1 MNKCHG
7 CGISL
12 QTEDETKMGYVP
24 QEKKN
29 EGLCQRCFKIRHYN
43 QMSEG
48 NVKTNQEIIESINKD
63 ETFVFFL
70 VDLLNINE
78 EMLESYHSL
87 KSSKCLVLTKTDYWP
102 KSLKK
107 EKIAAWLKRTMSIQ
121 EEILF
126 ISTKRKE
133 SYKTLLH
140 LLKKKKKKQA
150 YLVGYTNVGKSTL
163 INALKEE
170 NTVTTSTYPN
180 TTLNFIKIK
189 IEEITLIDTPGLQ
202 YKNRL
207 VKNLKLYKKINPQK
221 ELKPLT
227 YQLKKGASLLIEELI
242 RIENKSEKANVTLY
256 LSNEL
261 KVTKIYQKNNTLKEA
276 FKKSEKVKKNEDLV
290 LNAIGFI
297 NFKTETDIII
307 YSKEEK
313 GIAKRE
319 SMFGEKE

>member
-1 MNKCHG
+1 
-7 CGISL
+7 
-12 QTEDETKMGYVP
+12 
-24 QEKKN
+24 
-29 EGLCQRCFKIRHYN
+29 
-43 QMSEG
+43 MSEG

-140 LLKKKKKKQA
+140 LL
-150 YLVGYTNVGKSTL
+150 
-163 INALKEE
+163 NALKEE

-207 VKNLKLYKKINPQK
+207 VKNLKLHKKINPQK

>member
-1 MNKCHG
+1 M
-7 CGISL
+7 L
-12 QTEDETKMGYVP
+12 
-24 QEKKN
+24 
-29 EGLCQRCFKIRHYN
+29 L
-43 QMSEG
+43 
-48 NVKTNQEIIESINKD
+48 
-63 ETFVFFL
+63 FL
-70 VDLLNINE
+70 
-78 EMLESYHSL
+78 
-87 KSSKCLVLTKTDYWP
+87 
-102 KSLKK
+102 
-107 EKIAAWLKRTMSIQ
+107 
-121 EEILF
+121 
-126 ISTKRKE
+126 
-133 SYKTLLH
+133 
-140 LLKKKKKKQA
+140 
-150 YLVGYTNVGKSTL
+150 
-163 INALKEE
+163 
-170 NTVTTSTYPN
+170 
-180 TTLNFIKIK
+180 K

-276 FKKSEKVKKNEDLV
+276 FQKSEKVKKNEDLV